1 MNMRIHAARG
11 DDLAFPGDD
20 FSSHAYRDRDVG
32 LNIRITRF
40 ADGED
45 PGVLDADIRFHDPPV
60 IDDQRVGYHQIHTR
74 LRAHLSLTHAV
85 ADHFPAA
92 EFDLF
97 AVGGEVFFHLNP
109 QLGIRQAY
117 LIAGGWAKHVGV
129 RLP

>member
-1 MNMRIHAARG
+1 MRIHAARG

-20 FSSHAYRDRDVG
+20 FSSHADRDRDVG

-45 PGVLDADIRFHDPPV
+45 PGVLMPISAFTIPV
-60 IDDQRVGYHQIHTR
+60 IDDQGVGYHQIHTR

-109 QLGIRQAY
+109 QVGIRQTY